1 MKETKFIEQN
11 KDKWAEFESLLAS
24 NQRDPER
31 LNDLFIQIT
40 DDLSYARTF
49 YPNRS
54 VRMYLNSLAQ
64 RVFHNVYRGKRMPAG
79 RLRRFWALDLPQVM
93 WEARWALLL
102 AFSIFVL
109 AFTIG
114 VVSSILNPDF
124 ARVVLSDEY
133 VEMTLAN
140 IENND
145 PMAVYK
151 DSGPLGMSVGIAANN
166 LFVALRTAIFGVLAS
181 IGTVFMLLYNGIMV
195 GAFQYFFIER
205 GLFWESFLTI
215 WIHGTLEISAIII
228 AGAAG
233 LVAGSGLL
241 FPGTYRRVQAFQI
254 SMRRGLKIFIG
265 LVPVF
270 ILAAIFEGF
279 LTRYTQTPDVI
290 RGLFILCSLF
300 FVLWYFVWLPWH
312 LARRGAFDGKEQ
324 GKELPPDRADAID
337 FKTIKNAGEILSDTF
352 TMLRRHPRTTLFGL
366 LGATV
371 LLLIPAFVLSPAQPA
386 DTFSFTGSWLGV
398 LDGVD
403 NMMGTEEMPWL
414 FYAQIIVFVLIASA
428 AFRAAR
434 QEMPDDIREVYGSG
448 NLLLS
453 TLVLIIPMPFFL
465 WVFRLDANM
474 MTWLLIWFTYPF
486 LALWCAVL
494 MFETQNPFTALG
506 RTFSLIRWGEAI
518 LLGFLVSSL
527 GVLLYWFLD
536 SEIWDLILRFFS
548 WMVPSGE
555 GNMRN
560 FVTIATAIAASIVTY
575 FMFLTLILGGVLQY
589 FSGREVADAAQLR
602 EGIEKIGTVRQIR
615 GLARE

>member
-64 RVFHNVYRGKRMPAG
+64 RVFHNVYRGKRVPAG
-79 RLRRFWALDLPQVM
+79 RFRKFWALDMPQVM

-270 ILAAIFEGF
+270 ILAAVFEGF
-279 LTRYTQTPDVI
+279 LTRYTQTPDAI

-312 LARRGAFDGKEQ
+312 LARRGVFDGREQ

-386 DTFSFTGSWLGV
+386 DTFIFTGSWLGV

-414 FYAQIIVFVLIASA
+414 FYAQIIVFVLIATA
-428 AFRAAR
+428 ALRAAR
-434 QEMPDDIREVYGSG
+434 QEMPDDIREVYGTG
-448 NLLLS
+448 NWVLG
-453 TLVLIIPMPFFL
+453 TLILIIPMPFFL

-536 SEIWDLILRFFS
+536 SEIWDIILRFFS

-560 FVTIATAIAASIVTY
+560 FVTIATAVAASIVTY
-575 FMFLTLILGGVLQY
+575 FMFLALILGGVLQY

-602 EGIEKIGTVRQIR
+602 EGIEKIGTARQIR

>member
-79 RLRRFWALDLPQVM
+79 RFRKFWALDMPQVM

-270 ILAAIFEGF
+270 ILAAVFEGF
-279 LTRYTQTPDVI
+279 LTRYTQTPDAI

-312 LARRGAFDGKEQ
+312 LARRGVFDGREQ

-386 DTFSFTGSWLGV
+386 DTFTFTGSWLGV

-414 FYAQIIVFVLIASA
+414 FYAQIIVFVLIATA
-428 AFRAAR
+428 ALRAAR
-434 QEMPDDIREVYGSG
+434 QEMPDDIREVYGTG
-448 NLLLS
+448 NWVLG
-453 TLVLIIPMPFFL
+453 TLILIIPMPFFL

-536 SEIWDLILRFFS
+536 SEIWDIILRFFS

-560 FVTIATAIAASIVTY
+560 FVTIATAVAASIVTY
-575 FMFLTLILGGVLQY
+575 FMFLALILGGVLQY

-602 EGIEKIGTVRQIR
+602 EGIEKIGTARQIR